1 MFEFREEKDIDE
13 LEEYIKKNS
22 SDMPAVYYINTDVIE
37 NFLKDEIVFTPF
49 VGRVKYEKNSAKR
62 KEYFFDKID
71 TIEYRNKIKE
81 EILKVKDY
89 ININKFKEFKKSY
102 SSVIPNELLKKA
114 MSIKDKNPE
123 YTKDIG
129 KFLFENG
136 IILFVEELPDK
147 DWERLDGF
155 SCFFNEYPVIV
166 IYEQIDKRRMLF
178 TIMHEVYHLIYN
190 EDEDNADKFAGSSL
204 LTIKDLENEYGRDY
218 IHNIE
223 EDDDEDYKNIMKNLC
238 IKYYISV
245 EAATNTLKNYNI
257 LNKDIDEYKPYF
269 RYIREQVEDIIKQLK
284 DNSSEIKIKPI
295 YDFLD

>member
-1 MFEFREEKDIDE
+1 MFGFNEEKDIDE
-13 LEEYIKKNS
+13 LEEYVENDSNDIPS
-22 SDMPAVYYINTDVIE
+22 IYYINTDIID

-71 TIEYRNKIKE
+71 ATEYREKIKNKILE
-81 EILKVKDY
+81 VKNY
-89 ININKFKEFKKSY
+89 IDINKFKEFKKSY
-102 SSVIPNELLKKA
+102 SSIIPNGFFNKA
-114 MSIKDKNPE
+114 MLIKDKNPE

-204 LTIKDLENEYGRDY
+204 LTKKDLIKEYGENC
-218 IHNIE
+218 IHNIK
-223 EDDDEDYKNIMKNLC
+223 EDDYKNIVKNLC
-238 IKYYISV
+238 NKYYISV
-245 EAATNTLKNYNI
+245 EAATNTLKNYKI
-257 LNKDIDEYKPYF
+257 LNKDIDEYKVYF
-269 RYIREQVEDIIKQLK
+269 KDIRKQVE

-295 YDFLD
+295 SDFLD

>member
-1 MFEFREEKDIDE
+1 MINFNDDENEYIDE
-13 LEEYIKKNS
+13 LEEYIENDS
-22 SDMPAVYYINTDVIE
+22 NDIPSIYYINTDIID
-37 NFLKDEIVFTPF
+37 NFLKDEIIFTPF
-49 VGRVKYEKNSAKR
+49 VGRVSDKKR

-71 TIEYRNKIKE
+71 ATEYREKIKNKILE
-81 EILKVKDY
+81 VKNY
-89 ININKFKEFKKSY
+89 IDINKFKKFKKSY
-102 SSVIPNELLKKA
+102 SSIIPNEFLNKA

-136 IILFVEELPDK
+136 IILFVEELPDE
-147 DWERLDGF
+147 DWEILDGF

-178 TIMHEVYHLIYN
+178 TIMHEIYHLIYN

-204 LTIKDLENEYGRDY
+204 LTKKDLIKEYGENY
-218 IHNIE
+218 IHNIK
-223 EDDDEDYKNIMKNLC
+223 EDDYKNIVKNLC
-238 IKYYISV
+238 NKYYISV
-245 EAATNTLKNYNI
+245 EAATNTLKNYKI

-269 RYIREQVEDIIKQLK
+269 KDIREQVE

-295 YDFLD
+295 SDFLD

>member
-1 MFEFREEKDIDE
+1 MLEFKEEKDIDE
-13 LEEYIKKNS
+13 LEKYIEKDSNDIPS
-22 SDMPAVYYINTDVIE
+22 IYYINTDVID

-49 VGRVKYEKNSAKR
+49 IGRVRKSKNEKNFEEK

-71 TIEYRNKIKE
+71 ANEYRKKIKNKILE
-81 EILKVKDY
+81 VKNHTD
-89 ININKFKEFKKSY
+89 INKFKEFKKLY
-102 SSVIPNELLKKA
+102 SSVIPSKLLNKA
-114 MSIKDKNPE
+114 MSIKDNNPE

-155 SCFFNEYPVIV
+155 SCFFNDYPVIV

-190 EDEDNADKFAGSSL
+190 ENEDNADKFAGCSL
-204 LTIKDLENEYGRDY
+204 LTIKDLKKEYGKDY
-218 IHNIE
+218 IHTMK
-223 EDDDEDYKNIMKNLC
+223 EDENNENYKNIAKNLC
-238 IKYYISV
+238 NKYYISV

-257 LNKDIDEYKPYF
+257 LNKDMEEYKPYF
-269 RYIREQVEDIIKQLK
+269 KEIREGVE
-284 DNSSEIKIKPI
+284 DNSSKIQIKSI
-295 YDFLD
+295 YDFID

>member
-1 MFEFREEKDIDE
+1 MINFNDDENEYIDE
-13 LEEYIKKNS
+13 LEEYIENDS
-22 SDMPAVYYINTDVIE
+22 NDIPSIYYINTDIID
-37 NFLKDEIVFTPF
+37 NFLKDEIIFTPF
-49 VGRVKYEKNSAKR
+49 VGRVSDKKR

-71 TIEYRNKIKE
+71 ATEYREKIKNKILE
-81 EILKVKDY
+81 VKNY
-89 ININKFKEFKKSY
+89 IDINKFKKFKKSY
-102 SSVIPNELLKKA
+102 SSIIPNEFLNKA

-136 IILFVEELPDK
+136 IILFVEELPDE
-147 DWERLDGF
+147 DWEILDGF

-178 TIMHEVYHLIYN
+178 TIMHEIYHLIYN

-204 LTIKDLENEYGRDY
+204 LTKKDLIKEYSEDY
-218 IHNIE
+218 IHVMKE
-223 EDDDEDYKNIMKNLC
+223 EDYQDIVKNLC
-238 IKYYISV
+238 NKYYISV

-257 LNKDIDEYKPYF
+257 LNKEINEYKVYF
-269 RYIREQVEDIIKQLK
+269 KDIRKQVE

-295 YDFLD
+295 SDFLD